1 MAPTSRKAIT
11 SVTPNET
18 PAHQVRFAP
27 HLFNELISD
36 KGYDVWHDKALQCPC
51 SVKNAG
57 QPLPNCDNCLGTAWF
72 FVNRSETRMAVQ
84 GMKADVRFENWTRD
98 TAGMARVTSRA
109 VDKLAFMDRIILK
122 DVEGYYNEILRTKVK
137 NGRKVLY
144 TMYEVIEVESIYMF
158 VEAKQKLKE
167 LKLDVDYT
175 VDNNITS
182 MITLSEALSATITD
196 EATITMRYRHL
207 QTYHI
212 IDMNRDIVKVRTKG
226 CNLPGEQLKEM
237 PINGMAR
244 KSHYLFDNLRS
255 DTEGRLK
262 DNTTVT

>member
-11 SVTPNET
+11 SITPNEA

-27 HLFNELISD
+27 HLFNELVSD

-72 FVNRSETRMAVQ
+72 FVNRSETRMVVQ

-122 DVEGYYNEILRTKVK
+122 DVEGYYNEILRTKIK
-137 NGRKVLY
+137 DGRKVLY

-167 LKLDVDYT
+167 
-175 VDNNITS
+175 
-182 MITLSEALSATITD
+182 EADKKVKELEQKAKE
-196 EATITMRYRHL
+196 EA
-207 QTYHI
+207 
-212 IDMNRDIVKVRTKG
+212 DKKA
-226 CNLPGEQLKEM
+226 KEV
-237 PINGMAR
+237 
-244 KSHYLFDNLRS
+244 
-255 DTEGRLK
+255 LK
-262 DNTTVT
+262 DKIPSSLKNIFGGSKDTTKKQ